1 MNCTNQISKDGI
13 PKREEIPI
21 KGKMTSKPLVV
32 EETTIGGLVETNQL
46 LTNVN
51 KLIKPSTISFDKAEL
66 TELPKDSIL
75 HAGFRFIDLSILSD
89 VFSLLAC
96 PNCSTT
102 NTLKLLNTEDKK
114 KRTCKI
120 N

>member
-1 MNCTNQISKDGI
+1 
-13 PKREEIPI
+13 
-21 KGKMTSKPLVV
+21 MTSKPLVV

-75 HAGFRFIDLSILSD
+75 HAGFRFIDLSILLD
-89 VFSLLAC
+89 VFSLMAC

-102 NTLKLLNTEDKK
+102 NTLKLLNT
-114 KRTCKI
+114 
-120 N
+120 